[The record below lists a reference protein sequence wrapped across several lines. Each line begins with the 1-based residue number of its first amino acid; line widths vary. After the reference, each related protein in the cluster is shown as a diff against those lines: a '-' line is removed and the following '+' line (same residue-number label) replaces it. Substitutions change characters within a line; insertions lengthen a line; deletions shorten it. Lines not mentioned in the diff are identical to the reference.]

1 MDKRMLVAL
10 ALTVVVIMVFQFL
23 FPGTATRRRSF
34 TRPDSVAASATSPSS
49 DSAVAPAPTPALAA
63 APAATP
69 ALPSAP
75 SPVAVPP
82 ETLAVKTS
90 HADFQMTNIGA
101 APLGVTMLDY
111 HATRPGDETA
121 LVDVGR
127 PGAPLLRYRVITA
140 SDTLDLSRV
149 PFHGTRTTTPDGR
162 TVLTY
167 TADVRNTPVSI
178 SYTFAPDGYTATVAG
193 DVHGVPNGYVLI
205 DLPNGFTSAEADTLG
220 DQRRLAYA
228 YKRVHQDP
236 QSQLFAK
243 LKPDEPQFEKGPL
256 NWIAAQN
263 KYFVVGL
270 LAPRDSS
277 AAFDGVQ
284 LVGVR
289 PTPPSKTATLAS
301 ATGVQSLKNGTFGFQ
316 LYAGPQEWRR
326 LQALGNDFEDV
337 NPYGGYFHAIVQ
349 PFATLIMRIILWMRV
364 HLKLNYGWVIIVFG
378 IAIRVLLWP
387 LNQRAMRTSL
397 KMQALQP
404 ELQAVQT
411 RYKSD
416 PQKLQTEMMKL
427 YREHGMSP
435 LSPLAGC
442 LPMLIPLP
450 ILFTLLFVFQN
461 TIEFR
466 GVPFLWLH
474 DISVRDPYYVLP
486 LFMGVTAYIVSWI
499 SMRNQP
505 PNPQT
510 KAMSYMFPVMMT
522 FFFLKVSAGLNL
534 YYAVQ
539 NLATLPQQ
547 WLLANERAKAAAK
560 T

>member
-1 MDKRMLVAL
+1 
-10 ALTVVVIMVFQFL
+10 
-23 FPGTATRRRSF
+23 
-34 TRPDSVAASATSPSS
+34 
-49 DSAVAPAPTPALAA
+49 
-63 APAATP
+63 
-69 ALPSAP
+69 
-75 SPVAVPP
+75 
-82 ETLAVKTS
+82 
-90 HADFQMTNIGA
+90 
-101 APLGVTMLDY
+101 
-111 HATRPGDETA
+111 
-121 LVDVGR
+121 
-127 PGAPLLRYRVITA
+127 
-140 SDTLDLSRV
+140 
-149 PFHGTRTTTPDGR
+149 
-162 TVLTY
+162 
-167 TADVRNTPVSI
+167 
-178 SYTFAPDGYTATVAG
+178 
-193 DVHGVPNGYVLI
+193 VHGASNGYVLV
-205 DLPNGFTSAEADTLG
+205 DLPNGFTSAEADTAG

-236 QSQLFAK
+236 QSQLFTK

-284 LVGVR
+284 MVGVR

-301 ATGVQSLKNGTFGFQ
+301 ATGIQSLKNGAFNFA

-416 PQKLQTEMMKL
+416 PQKLQTEMVKL